1 MRKFIYTAAISLF
14 FSLKVN
20 CQNIGINNTGATPD
34 ASSML
39 DIVSTTKGLLIPRMS
54 TAQKNAITSPANGL
68 LVFDTDIK
76 SFYYYDSSIPAW
88 IKITGNGWSL
98 TGNSGTSATTNFLGT
113 TDAVSLNF
121 KVNSTLSGFI
131 DYNSSSNMSFGFN
144 ALSSNTVGVENTG
157 LGYWALKSNTS
168 GSDNVGIGYSCLSSN
183 TTGSNNTALGAY
195 SFSLNTSGAQNTAI
209 GFSALGSNWGGCYN
223 VSVGGYSLNGNT
235 NGYFNN
241 AFGYGA
247 LTSNS
252 TGWYNS
258 AFGYNSL
265 ANNTT
270 GEYNCAYGNQSAYN
284 VTDGDNNTIIG
295 YQAGFSGT
303 LPSNNT
309 FIGFKSGYSNNASG
323 NVFIG
328 YQAGYSETGSNK
340 LYIANSNT
348 TVPLIYG
355 DFSTARI
362 GIGTNAPGHAL
373 DVADRMRVRQ
383 GASGTAGI
391 WLYQSTPAANRAF
404 IGMVDD
410 NNVGLYGSGGAG
422 WGISMNVTTG
432 NTGIG
437 CTSPQYK
444 LHVVGDIASSAT
456 IRGVNAYVTGAI
468 TACSDQRYKREIIPL
483 ENALSKVLQMQGT
496 TYFWKT
502 DEFPEKQFNTQLQ
515 VGFIAQEMEK
525 ILPEVVTTDIDGY
538 KGIDYTKISPVLV
551 EAIKEQQ
558 LLIVNLQNQL
568 EQLQKLNK
576 RMLEED
582 EAMQKELNELKIS
595 LQNEVKIK

>member
-1 MRKFIYTAAISLF
+1 MRKFIYTAAILLF
-14 FSLKVN
+14 FSLKGHS
-20 CQNIGINNTGATPD
+20 QNIGINSTGATPD

-39 DIVSTTKGLLIPRMS
+39 DIVSTTKGLLIPRMT
-54 TAQKNAITSPANGL
+54 TAQKNAITAPANGL

-76 SFYYYDSSIPAW
+76 SFYYYDSSISAW
-88 IKITGNGWSL
+88 VKITGNGWSL

-121 KVNSTLSGFI
+121 KVNNYKSGLIDYTANSNTGFGYKTLNGNTTGSDNSAFGYNVLQANTTGSENTAVGYVSQMLNTSGSNNTSLGAYSLYFNTSGSYNTSVGMNSLGSNTNGN
-131 DYNSSSNMSFGFN
+131 YNSSLGSY
-144 ALSSNTVGVENTG
+144 ALSSN
-157 LGYWALKSNTS
+157 SS
-168 GSDNVGIGYSCLSSN
+168 GFCNSAVGYSALNSN
-183 TTGSNNTALGAY
+183 STGSNNTATGHNAL
-195 SFSLNTSGAQNTAI
+195 LN
-209 GFSALGSNWGGCYN
+209 
-223 VSVGGYSLNGNT
+223 
-235 NGYFNN
+235 
-241 AFGYGA
+241 
-247 LTSNS
+247 NS
-252 TGWYNS
+252 TASNNCSYGFQSSY
-258 AFGYNSL
+258 
-265 ANNTT
+265 NNTT
-270 GEYNCAYGNQSAYN
+270 GGNNVVIGFQSAFTN
-284 VTDGDNNTIIG
+284 STGSNNTYVG
-295 YQAGFSGT
+295 YQAG
-303 LPSNNT
+303 
-309 FIGFKSGYSNNASG
+309 YSNAVSG

-391 WLYQSTPAANRAF
+391 WLYQSAPAANRAF

-422 WGISMNVTTG
+422 WGVSMNVTTG

-468 TACSDQRYKREIIPL
+468 TACSDARYKRNIVPL
-483 ENALSKVLQMQGT
+483 QNALSKVLKMRGT
-496 TYFWKT
+496 NYYWKT
-502 DEFPEKQFNTQLQ
+502 EEFPEKQFNTQLQ
-515 VGFIAQEMEK
+515 VGFIAQEMER
-525 ILPEVVTTDIDGY
+525 ILPEVVTTDVDGY
-538 KGIDYTKISPVLV
+538 KGIDYTKLSPVLV

-558 LLIVNLQNQL
+558 VMIELLKTQVIELEKTNALLTNENQ
-568 EQLQKLNK
+568 QI
-576 RMLEED
+576 
-582 EAMQKELNELKIS
+582 LNEI
-595 LQNEVKIK
+595 EKIKVIISSNK